1 MMCERARCRTAA
13 VEDDLDLDPDAI
25 TWARHADRRTTGI
38 LHAPLEPTKESGVQA
53 RDRLMI
59 KSE

>member
-1 MMCERARCRTAA
+1 VKGRGVGQQQSRTT
-13 VEDDLDLDPDAI
+13 LDLDPDAI
-25 TWARHADRRTTGI
+25 TWARHADRRTGI